1 MDIFILATKFPL
13 DEEGQEKNFTFKL
26 LTIVLKQELIKYLDK
41 YLKNA
46 EFQDVSK
53 NWLQV
58 DTPKIEIKKIG
69 YAVDATDYI
78 FDIAIKENVDIIIV
92 HHWMFWWN
100 EQVLVWNFYNK
111 VKNLIKNDIWLYG
124 CHLPLDA
131 HTDIWNNIWIVNWII
146 ETFGLKDYKIEEFW
160 EYHWNTIWYGINFKN
175 QIPIWNFVTKICKS
189 LWFEDNF
196 YNFWD
201 KKTISSVAI
210 ISWWWGDDIWEAKIK
225 NYDLYITWDS
235 AHFQI
240 CIAKELWQSILLWG
254 HYETETIWVKLLA
267 KHLKEKFWIE
277 IIFLDEKY

>member
-53 NWLQV
+53 NGLQV

-92 HHWMFWWN
+92 HHGMFWGN
-100 EQVLVWNFYNK
+100 EQVLVGNFYNK
-111 VKNLIKNDIWLYG
+111 VKNLIKNDIGLYG

-131 HTDIWNNIWIVNWII
+131 HTDIGNNIGIVNGII
-146 ETFGLKDYKIEEFW
+146 ETFGLKDYKIEEFG
-160 EYHWNTIWYGINFKN
+160 EYHGNTIGYGINFKN
-175 QIPIWNFVTKICKS
+175 QIPIGNFVTKICKS
-189 LWFEDNF
+189 LGFEDNF
-196 YNFWD
+196 YNFGD

-210 ISWWWGDDIWEAKIK
+210 ISGGGGDDIGEAKIK
-225 NYDLYITWDS
+225 NYDLYITGDS

-240 CIAKELWQSILLWG
+240 CIAKELGQSILLGG
-254 HYETETIWVKLLA
+254 HYETETIGVKLLA
-267 KHLKEKFWIE
+267 KHLKEKFGIE